1 MSEEEL
7 KRLERAACTP
17 EPINS
22 REFNPSAE
30 LPYGLATE
38 HIRLAMNDFL
48 GFLGFVNQQLNT
60 KEMERLESIVMPA
73 NFSSI
78 VGEFMGARIPK
89 HCHAIVKNAY
99 HNGHPDLIP
108 AGIFPNNAVQHATEG
123 IEIKAS
129 RYLRGWQGHN
139 PEDAWLMVFVFD
151 SNRPTD
157 YLTSPKPFRF
167 VMVLGAQLTKED
179 WLFAGRSA
187 TSRRTITASVTRTGY
202 DKMMANWIY
211 KAPTLTGDEAR
222 ELLQPPVPQPLEPQ
236 DKE

>member
-1 MSEEEL
+1 MLDKKL
-7 KRLERAACTP
+7 KQLERAACTP
-17 EPINS
+17 EPVAAS
-22 REFNPSAE
+22 GFNPSVV
-30 LPYGLATE
+30 LPYRLSTE
-38 HIRLAMNDFL
+38 HVRLAMEDFL

-89 HCHAIVKNAY
+89 HCSTIVKNAY

-108 AGIFPNNAVQHATEG
+108 ARVFPNNAVQHAAEG

-157 YLTSPKPFRF
+157 YMTDPKPFRF
-167 VMVLGAQLTKED
+167 VMVVGAQLTKED
-179 WLFAGRSA
+179 WLFSGRSA
-187 TSRRTITASVTRTGY
+187 TSRRTITASVTRSGY
-202 DKMMANWIY
+202 DKMMGNWIY
-211 KAPTLTGDEAR
+211 KAPTLTGAEVA
-222 ELLQPPVPQPLEPQ
+222 ELLQPPGPQPLEPQ
-236 DKE
+236 DEE

>member
-1 MSEEEL
+1 MNDDKL
-7 KRLERAACTP
+7 KQLERTACTP
-17 EPINS
+17 ES
-22 REFNPSAE
+22 VALSGFNPNTN
-30 LPYGLATE
+30 LPYGLKTE
-38 HIRLAMNDFL
+38 HIRLAMVDFT
-48 GFLGFVNQQLNT
+48 GFLGFVDQQLNT
-60 KEMERLESIVMPA
+60 NGMERLESIVMPA

-78 VGEFMGARIPK
+78 VGEFMSSRIPK
-89 HCHAIVKNAY
+89 HCPTIAKNAR

-108 AGIFPNNAVQHATEG
+108 AGVFPNNAVQHATEG

-139 PEDAWLMVFVFD
+139 PEDSWLMVFVFD

-167 VMVLGAQLTKED
+167 VMVVGAQLIKED
-179 WLFAGRSA
+179 WLFSGRSA

-211 KAPTLTGDEAR
+211 KAPTLTGAETA
-222 ELLQPPVPQPLEPQ
+222 ELLQPPGPQPLEPQ
-236 DKE
+236 DEE

>member
-1 MSEEEL
+1 MSEDKL
-7 KRLERAACTP
+7 KQLERAACTP
-17 EPINS
+17 EPVTVTG
-22 REFNPSAE
+22 FNASTV
-30 LPYGLATE
+30 LPYGLTFE
-38 HIRLAMNDFL
+38 HVRLAMNDFL

-89 HCHAIVKNAY
+89 HCPAIVKNAY

-108 AGIFPNNAVQHATEG
+108 AGVFPNNAVQHATEG

-157 YLTSPKPFRF
+157 YITDPKPFRF

-202 DKMMANWIY
+202 DKMIANWIY
-211 KAPTLTGDEAR
+211 KAPTLTGAEAA

-236 DKE
+236 DEE

>member
-1 MSEEEL
+1 MGDEEL
-7 KRLERAACTP
+7 KHRERAACTP
-17 EPINS
+17 EPIAAAS
-22 REFNPSAE
+22 FNPRAN
-30 LPYGLATE
+30 LPYGLTTE
-38 HIRLAMNDFL
+38 HVRLAMNDFT

-60 KEMERLESIVMPA
+60 RDMERLESIVMAA

-78 VGEFMGARIPK
+78 VGEFMGSRIPK
-89 HCHAIVKNAY
+89 HCPAIVKNTY

-108 AGIFPNNAVQHATEG
+108 VGMFPNDAVQHATEG

-139 PEDAWLMVFVFD
+139 PENAWLMVFVFD

-157 YLTSPKPFRF
+157 FTTDPKPFRF
-167 VMVLGAQLTKED
+167 VMVLGARLLEED

-202 DKMMANWIY
+202 EKMMANWIY
-211 KAPTLTGDEAR
+211 KAATLTGVEAA
-222 ELLQPPVPQPLEPQ
+222 ELLQPPQPEPLEPQ
-236 DKE
+236 D

>member
-1 MSEEEL
+1 MSDEQL
-7 KRLERAACTP
+7 KLLERAACTP
-17 EPINS
+17 EPVEAS
-22 REFNPSAE
+22 GFNPSVR
-30 LPYGLATE
+30 LPFGLSTE
-38 HIRLAMNDFL
+38 HIRLAMIDFT

-89 HCHAIVKNAY
+89 HCPTIVKNQY

-108 AGIFPNNAVQHATEG
+108 AKVFPNNAVQHATEG

-151 SNRPTD
+151 SNRPID

-167 VMVLGAQLTKED
+167 VMVVGAQLTKED
-179 WLFAGRSA
+179 WMFSGRSE
-187 TSRRTITASVTRTGY
+187 TSRRTITASVKRSGY
-202 DKMMANWIY
+202 EKMMATWIY
-211 KAPTLTGDEAR
+211 KAPALTRAGTVD
-222 ELLQPPVPQPLEPQ
+222 LLQPPGPQPLEPP
-236 DKE
+236 DEE